1 MKIFETPTIDTIAFT
16 CEDVITTSSP
26 NDWSEE
32 VKP

>member
-1 MKIFETPTIDTIAFT
+1 MKIFETPTIEVLAFT
-16 CEDVITTSSP
+16 CEDIITASSP